1 MCSGEKWANCRGVLL
16 NRAFSADGF
25 SYFPSPGALPQAG
38 DETAPLALFHV
49 RIADARVRRHI
60 LAPTALHQFTL
71 GQCPSFAERQRNI
84 SAETAT
90 HYPSA

>member
-1 MCSGEKWANCRGVLL
+1 M

-49 RIADARVRRHI
+49 RIGMPVGRRI
-60 LAPTALHQFTL
+60 LAPTALHRFTL
-71 GQCPSFAERQRNI
+71 GQCPSFAERQRTI